1 MPWGFSIYFSI
12 HCTLCHMTKAKHA
25 RLIEKYV
32 QSLMIELISIVG
44 MIFKKSSLVEV
55 GTKYVYDKYLSR
67 WSQKKQTAHANDSIE
82 MFKLGKIKTRHDDK
96 WPWKKML
103 DVGLQVAI
111 QKMLSK

>member
-1 MPWGFSIYFSI
+1 
-12 HCTLCHMTKAKHA
+12 
-25 RLIEKYV
+25 
-32 QSLMIELISIVG
+32 MIELISIVG

-103 DVGLQVAI
+103 DVG
-111 QKMLSK
+111 M